1 VGSYRSERALAVP
14 ELPEVEVVRRGIVS
28 HLVGA
33 RIDDVRI
40 FDIRALKR
48 HQGSAESFR
57 DALTGATVLAAVRR
71 GKFVWCPL
79 DSGAVLV
86 AHLGMS
92 GQFRVPGSE
101 PLRHERVRL
110 VLAGRPDFSFVDQ
123 RLFGSLAV
131 DTTVT
136 TADGFPGGAG
146 SDSPLL
152 AQQVAHIARD
162 VLDVNLDVESVI
174 ASMRRRSVGV
184 KVALLNQSI
193 VSGVGNIY
201 ADEALWAAG
210 IHYLTPANRVTA
222 AEYRDLFAH
231 CQRIMSAALDAG
243 GTSFD
248 ELYVNVNGESGYFDL
263 SLHAYGQQGKPC
275 GRCGA
280 PIERAKWQNRSS
292 HFCPVCQRVR

>member
-1 VGSYRSERALAVP
+1 MP

-131 DTTVT
+131 DA
-136 TADGFPGGAG
+136 TAC
-146 SDSPLL
+146 
-152 AQQVAHIARD
+152 
-162 VLDVNLDVESVI
+162 
-174 ASMRRRSVGV
+174 RSG
-184 KVALLNQSI
+184 L
-193 VSGVGNIY
+193 
-201 ADEALWAAG
+201 
-210 IHYLTPANRVTA
+210 R
-222 AEYRDLFAH
+222 
-231 CQRIMSAALDAG
+231 
-243 GTSFD
+243 GTS
-248 ELYVNVNGESGYFDL
+248 LGLVPGYHRRDHSCRWWSAFT
-263 SLHAYGQQGKPC
+263 
-275 GRCGA
+275 RCLTS
-280 PIERAKWQNRSS
+280 W
-292 HFCPVCQRVR
+292 